1 MKILVADDSRVMRQ
15 IIVRTLRQAG
25 YDGHEVIEAD
35 GGREALAKAQSEQPD
50 LVLSD
55 WHMPDMTGLECLR
68 ALRSTGYAV
77 PFGFITSDV
86 SPELRH
92 EALAAGAT
100 FLIGKPFN
108 AETLRAVLDG
118 QPPPVGFA
126 PMAADER
133 ADAETDRSEAGGPDL
148 VPAAKDVRDLLA
160 ELLDRPVTVCPG
172 RRVMPTRDEPVSIA
186 TYVDGARSL
195 NALCLMDLRLS
206 GYLAGALALLPPG
219 GVQDALDEGEF
230 GSSWFEALHEVANV
244 LSKVVN
250 TPGAPRCRLQDFHA
264 PGAYVPDELLVSAS
278 GFERLDLV
286 VEVPGYGKGSM
297 SLVRTA

>member
-15 IIVRTLRQAG
+15 IIIRTLRQAG

-35 GGREALAKAQSEQPD
+35 GGREALAKSLSEQPD

-55 WHMPDMTGLECLR
+55 WHMPDMTGLDYLR
-68 ALRSTGYAV
+68 ALRSAGHSV

-86 SPELRH
+86 SPELRR
-92 EALAAGAT
+92 EALTAGAT

-108 AETLRAVLDG
+108 AETLQTALEG
-118 QPPPVGFA
+118 NSPPVASA
-126 PMAADER
+126 PVTADEQD
-133 ADAETDRSEAGGPDL
+133 DAGVDASQAGGSI

-160 ELLDRPVTVCPG
+160 ELLGRPVTVSPG
-172 RRVMPTRDEPVSIA
+172 RRVIATRDQPASVA
-186 TYVDGARSL
+186 TYVDGAGCLS
-195 NALCLMDLRLS
+195 ALCLMDLRLS
-206 GYLAGALALLPPG
+206 AYLAGALALLPPG

-230 GSSWFEALHEVANV
+230 GSSWSEALQEVANI

-250 TPGAPRCRLQDFHA
+250 TPGAPRCRLQQFHA
-264 PGAYVPDELLVSAS
+264 PGAYVPDEVLVSAS

-286 VEVPGYGKGSM
+286 VEVPGYGKGAL